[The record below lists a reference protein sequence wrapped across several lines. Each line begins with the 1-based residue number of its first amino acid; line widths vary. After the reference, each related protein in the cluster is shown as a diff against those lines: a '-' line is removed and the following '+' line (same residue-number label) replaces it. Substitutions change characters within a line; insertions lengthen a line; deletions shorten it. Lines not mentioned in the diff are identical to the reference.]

1 MNYRVPG
8 DAPRGVLARV
18 VFVIACCVFTGC
30 ADKPPPL
37 SPLPRDAVIL
47 AFGDSLTRG
56 TGAANAASYPAV
68 LGDLTGH
75 TVINA
80 GIPGELS
87 AAGLTRLPGV
97 LTSTN
102 PQLMILCHGGNDMLR
117 KHSFGQLATNL
128 RAMIT
133 LARQRGV
140 EVVLVGVPR
149 PGLLLGTAGIYREI
163 AASMD
168 VPLEA
173 EVLAD
178 VLGDAGLKSDP
189 IHPNAAGYR
198 VMAEAVYA
206 LLRAATAL

>member
-1 MNYRVPG
+1 LSNRVPG
-8 DAPRGVLARV
+8 DTLGGVVARIVFIIASCLLA
-18 VFVIACCVFTGC
+18 GC
-30 ADKPPPL
+30 ADQPPPL

-56 TGAANAASYPAV
+56 TGAGSAASYPAV
-68 LGDLTGH
+68 LGDLTGR
-75 TVINA
+75 TVVNA

-97 LTSTN
+97 LESTN

-117 KHSFGQLATNL
+117 KHSLGQLATNL

-140 EVVLVGVPR
+140 EVVLVGVPA
-149 PGLLLGTAGIYREI
+149 PGLLLGTAAIYRDI

-168 VPLEA
+168 VPLEDD
-173 EVLAD
+173 VLAD

-198 VMAEAVYA
+198 VVAEAVYA
-206 LLRAATAL
+206 LLRAAAAL